1 MAFELKLAPLAPE
14 DEVGVPSTTIPGIE
28 TTPPGEQIPPASTVT
43 AEQRPVSA
51 TESAYGKAD
60 SMGSQ
65 LLYGVNDFIGTFLG
79 TPIVDAL
86 SLAFTGERNPEGFLR
101 FVNSGDYERVRQVDN
116 AIGRFLNL
124 TVGEGDKV
132 GPQGFAEQ
140 VVRSTGEFGAFG
152 GGAGAITNLAAKAG
166 TRGVKKGADIL
177 SKNILAK
184 GPQTKTEI
192 VRKTLLEPFIKNPN
206 KALATETTLGALS
219 GAGLEAGGEGAAQ
232 VFGEEARPYGELI
245 GGFTAPLGG
254 VVLKEA
260 VKKPISA
267 VAQFSPVVKSINF
280 AKEKG
285 GPLIETAKDKVT
297 GAFKGEVK
305 PETSEARKVEKKLG
319 EVLQKEV
326 DDPRFQENIRKA
338 EQAEELIGPF
348 APEGKV
354 QFSPAELT
362 QNPRL
367 RKAQLESEQ
376 KMQPDVARSNAL
388 RKSNIIE
395 GGKRFI
401 DDTFE
406 TNLNDSPMLI
416 YNKLGNRFET
426 TIGTIK
432 NKINNVYDKIGTLL
446 NDGVEIPVSQA
457 TKAEQGSTLRNYV
470 AEAEQTVKK
479 SMNDLA
485 EKLKIDKD
493 VLIAKGKREQ
503 LGKFQDD
510 LNTQMQTKTDLAGK
524 RHPLVEQF
532 LNYKISEKSLSFQDW
547 KRFVDQVSSELSKAI
562 NFKAADD
569 MLSLTALKKTLDD
582 IGTQFGKTKEK
593 FNIFQKRYNDEYIGP
608 FKDKVVTK
616 ILKKEI
622 GSTKETPRYVYPD
635 ETVAESFLRNTE
647 TAKSFKNIFGKDGFE
662 TSLYKENIDTLEKVI
677 GNQLVDAAK
686 FNRETGTLNTVSM
699 RKYIKQKENVLKELG
714 LFDKFNNPTTQI
726 KALQDS
732 IIRNNNRLKKISD
745 NVLYKN
751 IANAA
756 KTDDPDAYLDDI
768 LFKPKQV
775 AALKKQVNM
784 VNSLA
789 RKEGNDE
796 IVKRYKS
803 AVMNKILE
811 KVGPSVF
818 DEPKKFKG
826 TLIAFEDKLKIALGE
841 DHFNDLLIV
850 SDAFDRALTT
860 KIDEIGTGIG
870 DVAFTAKLQEMTGI
884 SIPSF
889 TARLIALGER
899 RLSQEVGAAYAI
911 TRMVNQAQ
919 EKYANKLMEEVIV
932 NGELA
937 KLLAKKQPNVSPET
951 LANGTATVPKDFVNK
966 VRGYLFQL
974 GVPTEEET
982 LAEPT
987 EIKINIGPQGA
998 APTEDTGVQIATA
1011 PNPMPPTP
1019 PVTPDMIPQ
1028 SNVPVQPMGQSG
1040 MASVKPSAQELF
1052 PFDPTTAAIARR
1064 TPQRSGIASLV

>member
-267 VAQFSPVVKSINF
+267 VAQLSPVVKSINF

-348 APEGKV
+348 TPEGKV